1 MDPSIFV
8 APLQKLLS
16 TFQTERHY
24 LDGKTDEALLAMQ
37 AALIKTKKYLEESK
51 GKKCFD
57 REREYELSQLWADA
71 AIKARYA
78 SSDLSSRLSDKS
90 LYWSDQFE
98 WSADEVREKG
108 IELSSL
114 QEKIQTLLSSK
125 RKK

>member
-1 MDPSIFV
+1 MDASVFLG
-8 APLQKLLS
+8 PLQNLLS

-37 AALIKTKKYLEESK
+37 AALIKTKRYLEDSK

-57 REREYELSQLWADA
+57 RGREFELSELWAEA

-78 SSDLSSRLSDKS
+78 SGDLSSRLSDKS

-108 IELSSL
+108 IELNSL
-114 QEKIQTLLSSK
+114 EEKIKSLLSSK